1 MNRVTSNDGTPI
13 AFDRTGDGPAV
24 ILVGGAFQVRV
35 DPKISQLAALLAP
48 RYSVLTYDR
57 RGRGDSGDI
66 APYAVEREVG
76 DLEALIKEAGGSAF
90 VFGMSSGAVLALDA
104 AAYGLPITKLA
115 VYEPPFI
122 VDSSRAALPANY
134 LAQLTDLLS
143 ADRRGDAVALFM
155 INPAGVAA
163 EFVAG
168 MRQAPFWPAMEAVAH
183 TLAYDGTIMG
193 DTMAGNPLPSGRWDS
208 VTAPTLVIDGG
219 ASLAWIHN
227 GAQALAGV
235 LSDAQRRT
243 LDGQDHD
250 VAPEVLAPV
259 LTKFFAV

>member
-35 DPKISQLAALLAP
+35 DPKMSQLAALLAP

-57 RGRGDSGDI
+57 RGRGDSGDT

-104 AAYGLPITKLA
+104 AAYGLPTTKLA

-122 VDSSRAALPANY
+122 VDNSRAALPGDY

-143 ADRRGDAVALFM
+143 ADRRGDA
-155 INPAGVAA
+155 
-163 EFVAG
+163 
-168 MRQAPFWPAMEAVAH
+168 H
-183 TLAYDGTIMG
+183 
-193 DTMAGNPLPSGRWDS
+193 
-208 VTAPTLVIDGG
+208 
-219 ASLAWIHN
+219 
-227 GAQALAGV
+227 GV
-235 LSDAQRRT
+235 LTEPSAGIAGHAAADDLRHHRQLCAN
-243 LDGQDHD
+243 LQD
-250 VAPEVLAPV
+250 LR
-259 LTKFFAV
+259 FAFHG

>member
-1 MNRVTSNDGTPI
+1 MCGYRHKGSARLAGSGICLPRLIHTVSYPPRGRGTAVLHTPIWRDLMNRVTSNDGTPI

-35 DPKISQLAALLAP
+35 DPKMSQLAALLAP

-57 RGRGDSGDI
+57 RGRGDSGDT

-90 VFGMSSGAVLALDA
+90 VSGMSSGAVLALDA
-104 AAYGLPITKLA
+104 AAYGLPIMKLA

-155 INPAGVAA
+155 TNPAGVAA

-168 MRQAPFWPAMEAVAH
+168 IGPAPFWPAMWAV
-183 TLAYDGTIMG
+183 
-193 DTMAGNPLPSGRWDS
+193 R
-208 VTAPTLVIDGG
+208 
-219 ASLAWIHN
+219 
-227 GAQALAGV
+227 
-235 LSDAQRRT
+235 
-243 LDGQDHD
+243 
-250 VAPEVLAPV
+250 
-259 LTKFFAV
+259 

>member
-1 MNRVTSNDGTPI
+1 MDTVTSNDGTPI
-13 AFDRTGDGPAV
+13 AFDRTGEGPAV
-24 ILVGGAFQVRV
+24 ILVGGAFQVRI
-35 DPKISQLAALLAP
+35 DPKMSQLAALLAP
-48 RYSVLTYDR
+48 HYTVFTYDR
-57 RGRGDSGDI
+57 RGRGDSGDT

-76 DLEALIKEAGGSAF
+76 DLEVLIKEAGGSAF

-104 AAYGLPITKLA
+104 AAYGLPTTKLA

-122 VDSSRAALPANY
+122 VDNSRAALPTDY
-134 LAQLTDLLS
+134 LTQLTDLLS

-155 INPAGVAA
+155 TNPAGVPA

-193 DTMAGNPLPSGRWDS
+193 DTMAGNSLPSGRWES

-219 ASLAWIHN
+219 ASHAWIHN
-227 GAQALAGV
+227 GAQALADV
-235 LSDAQRRT
+235 LSNVQRRT

-250 VAPEVLAPV
+250 VAPEELAPV